1 MGRYLRLCAV
11 ILSYEP
17 LFTSMG
23 LHPVLWTLIPLYGPS
38 SHSMDHYSAMCRYF
52 GLCAVISVYVLLFC
66 SMERHLRLCAV
77 IRFYGPSSHSMSRR
91 HRSMSRRTALTATT
105 PSTLHS
111 SRKIFSIDLPL
122 ASSSISLS
130 I

>member
-23 LHPVLWTLIPLYGPS
+23 LHPVLWTLIPLYVPS
-38 SHSMDHYSAMCRYF
+38 SHSMDHYSAMSRCF
-52 GLCAVISVYVLLFC
+52 G
-66 SMERHLRLCAV
+66 LCAV

-91 HRSMSRRTALTATT
+91 HRSMGHRTALTVK
-105 PSTLHS
+105 STIMCKLGYNV
-111 SRKIFSIDLPL
+111 FSFL
-122 ASSSISLS
+122 
-130 I
+130 